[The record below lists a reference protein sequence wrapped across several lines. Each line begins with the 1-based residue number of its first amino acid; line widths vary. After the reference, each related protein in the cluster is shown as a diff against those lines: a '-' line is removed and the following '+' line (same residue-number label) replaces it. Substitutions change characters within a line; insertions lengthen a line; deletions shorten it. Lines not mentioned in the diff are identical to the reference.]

1 MKVRRTALNVIM
13 VCLALIVVISGY
25 KIFTILREY
34 KVNQAK
40 YKEISE
46 IASPNGFTG
55 DIDFDKL
62 AKVNPDVVGWLYYE
76 GTVIDYPIV
85 KGTDNDKYLYTSFD
99 GSYGGCGT
107 LFVDCVTEKPFEQF
121 NTIVYGHHMK
131 DGSMFNCLQK
141 LKDPEYCKENP
152 RLELITPKGK
162 YHLEICAFLN
172 QPSDSSIYTTN
183 IEDSEQKN
191 TYLDSMRGMADY
203 TTDVPF
209 DEDDRLVMLSTC
221 AYEFENARYIVV
233 CKMVPWE

>member
-1 MKVRRTALNVIM
+1 M

-141 LKDPEYCKENP
+141 LKDPEYCKIGRASCRE
-152 RLELITPKGK
+152 R
-162 YHLEICAFLN
+162 
-172 QPSDSSIYTTN
+172 
-183 IEDSEQKN
+183 
-191 TYLDSMRGMADY
+191 
-203 TTDVPF
+203 V
-209 DEDDRLVMLSTC
+209 
-221 AYEFENARYIVV
+221 
-233 CKMVPWE
+233 